1 MTPAEKQITD
11 TEIIK
16 TCLDKYKHRLNIL
29 DLKLLDLDK
38 DTKEV
43 LFHVITSFCDKFY
56 YDDLTGET
64 LFTKNIL
71 KNKRKKK
78 HSSLLL
84 MELKWSIIVSVFF

>member
-1 MTPAEKQITD
+1 MTPAEKQTTD
-11 TEIIK
+11 TGIIK
-16 TCLDKYKHRLNIL
+16 TCLDKYKHRLNIQ

-71 KNKRKKK
+71 KNKGPTTY
-78 HSSLLL
+78 S
-84 MELKWSIIVSVFF
+84 